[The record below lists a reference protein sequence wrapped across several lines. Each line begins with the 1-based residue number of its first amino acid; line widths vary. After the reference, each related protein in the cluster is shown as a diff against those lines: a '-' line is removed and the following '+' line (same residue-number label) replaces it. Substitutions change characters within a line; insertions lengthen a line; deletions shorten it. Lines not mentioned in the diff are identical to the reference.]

1 MFCNLSIDFP
11 ALLCEQSTRAPRYE
25 LPGHRG
31 AVSRQPTARV
41 QGGDRGWKSSFCDT
55 KQADLEPEVWSVGPT
70 AAWYVVKL
78 QSLLHS
84 GDGAGQQVL
93 SKKKGKEEQALL
105 PAALG

>member
-1 MFCNLSIDFP
+1 MPLAMSSQGTEELSAGSP
-11 ALLCEQSTRAPRYE
+11 
-25 LPGHRG
+25 LPGCREVIEDG
-31 AVSRQPTARV
+31 R
-41 QGGDRGWKSSFCDT
+41 DT
-55 KQADLEPEVWSVGPT
+55 KQADHEPAVWSVGPT